1 MKLVKMLTP
10 PVKASVISFAFLAA
24 IAFPLSVFADY
35 TIWSGKNAV
44 WQDDSTWWTS
54 RDGGGNFA
62 PIEGEEVYLRPKD
75 AGAGVTNT
83 LSLSSDLTL
92 GTRVVAWWSF
102 QNGGGPGAYSFD
114 GNGHT
119 FLTPDYASD
128 GPYNPDNAYRF
139 TVRSYS
145 YGYFLEVL
153 HGGNSP
159 NDGFMRLEDPHFTVF
174 DHGTHFGID
183 IDRGVY
189 DFYEPDGTLHGSSI
203 SLKIGGG
210 NSAGT
215 ELDFTVRGQ
224 DTVMKAYTIQPDL
237 SFPSN
242 RFTITDGATI
252 EAPSNGYFRAANVNT
267 VAERWVTLSK
277 GATIRNGTTTGWFGK
292 SGTRNG
298 MLHFSMTDSAIDSL
312 SSFSFYGD
320 GELSLSNSTIAC
332 YGPTFTKETGVY
344 NWDQPYEY
352 KGLSCG
358 ENTSSAYT
366 QHWHFADCTI
376 KASAPAVGNMT
387 PGGAETAYVS
397 NVMERVHIV
406 MFNGMSWGSGY
417 HYVTNLTVTR
427 VNEGAWGCN
436 LGPGAIAVFEDVNL
450 SGRRLNVGNY
460 SQQITGT
467 SPSRL
472 YVQHGTVPADM
483 LAMGLNYPSYAH
495 VRDGGTM
502 NAITVRLAGSNSDSA
517 TDTYRTNAKDATL
530 YIEKGGTLKF
540 KELYGHNNA
549 LCRGGTAKAT
559 VIGDGGT
566 MTPRTTPDAGAKFV
580 HDLDAFEIT
589 GNGLT
594 LEMAKYTLA
603 WQQNVADKAGE
614 AGRFTVRGKPE
625 GVLTVTDSLFSV
637 TETEVDGATVVFAA
651 GAEVSGKLVPDSGTT
666 VRLQSGSEVSGALA
680 PNPGATVQIQSGA
693 IVSGVLAPGRESAVS
708 VESGATLSGDLVLT
722 NGARV
727 VFVAGAMVNLK
738 NLIVDDGV
746 IALDPSV
753 AINVS
758 GEISLHKLQIE
769 YTTPPMLDQAINTLV
784 LAGEAD
790 EEVIESWKDAVLAT
804 RFTDGTYAR
813 YDSTYDSGLDRT
825 TFSVTKKNEAT
836 PIPAAG
842 DKVWTGTGAW
852 ATESNWNPTGVPA
865 AENRAVFSSE
875 SAGFEVAV
883 SVGDETG
890 ALEFNAD
897 QKYTIVGE
905 TLKFTSEQGAAT
917 LDVKKGEHEIA
928 ASLELS
934 QRVDITVDAETKLTV
949 SGAISGGALKKTG
962 KGALVI
968 SGANDFKE
976 GVALS
981 GGRNT
986 VCGDGLVKSHAGA
999 SADVVHLGND
1009 TFELDETASG
1019 NFGSALSFEGEDNDF
1034 PIVIKNDGDMYA
1046 RVAGSTGGSFL
1057 KHGAGELTLD
1067 FGATSM
1073 NWPAGHGG
1081 LVKNMTPLSATPL
1094 LTLPENGVID
1104 GLMTNYLWSLTVAS
1118 GTLRLKGDSQSTKL
1132 TPPANPAGYF
1142 VGSEFSDWSAVP
1154 ELIVDGLTF
1163 QGVGN
1168 LQFGYNAGAGARSRC
1183 ARIQVLNGGLFQFG
1197 TFFVGNGCWS
1207 GDRRPELTVA
1217 VTNATFVN
1225 SSGSSIAMPRK
1236 ASNGT
1241 AVWRCKDSEICYRAP
1256 MIQGHIDA
1264 IYDHCVM
1271 NNWYEPDAYW
1281 KTTEFAYGTVEFCN
1295 GTVLYA
1301 RGFRMNWDN
1310 KETPYTTDG
1319 LTFVWD
1325 DARLAHKYA
1334 AAKGHGTMAPEWWDE
1349 SRGGTASNLVIDASC
1364 CRTSL
1369 FSMEFKG
1376 KGMTVAT
1383 PEGYSLTLGVPL
1395 KGEAGITQYG
1405 AGLTIIKDGAWQFKG
1420 TMNLVGGGTLDVT
1433 QHGTTIANAKIGGS
1447 GTVTGGTFQNLTV
1460 DRREGADVVTLENA
1474 ALTGRMKVDLGVN
1487 ELAAPL
1493 ALFRI
1498 SGTTKPVNGQVKVF
1512 GLDGERLA
1520 GTVSTVGDVV
1530 TLTSVYKPGTLIL
1543 VR

>member
-24 IAFPLSVFADY
+24 VASPRSVFALDY
-35 TIWSGKNAV
+35 AIWSGANAV
-44 WQDDSTWWTS
+44 WQDDSTWETM
-54 RDGGGNFA
+54 RGGVGGQHLVPIDG
-62 PIEGEEVYLRPKD
+62 EDVYLRPKN

-83 LSLSSDLTL
+83 LSLSADLTL
-92 GTRVVAWWSF
+92 APRVVAWWCW
-102 QNGGGPGAYSFD
+102 QEGGGPGAYSFD

-119 FLTPDYASD
+119 FLTPDFESD
-128 GPYNPDNAYRF
+128 GPYNTEAAARF
-139 TVRSYS
+139 YVRPRD
-145 YGYFLEVL
+145 YGNFIDVQ
-153 HGGNSP
+153 HGGKSANH
-159 NDGFMRLEDPHFTVF
+159 GFMRLENPHFTVF
-174 DHGTHFGID
+174 DYGKHFGID

-203 SLKIGGG
+203 SLGIGSSGG
-210 NSAGT
+210 VGT
-215 ELDFTVRGQ
+215 ELDFTVRGKG
-224 DTVMKAYTIQPDL
+224 TVMRAYVVQPQL
-237 SFPSN
+237 TASTN
-242 RFTITDGATI
+242 HFTITDGAMI
-252 EAPSNGYFRAANVNT
+252 EAPSNGYFRVANLDT

-277 GATIRNGTTTGWFGK
+277 GATIKNGTSAGCFGKDGVRNGVL
-292 SGTRNG
+292 R
-298 MLHFSMTDSAIDSL
+298 FSMTDSTIDSF
-312 SSFSFYGD
+312 SSFTFYGD
-320 GELSLSNSTIAC
+320 VESYASNATFKA
-332 YGPTFTKETGVY
+332 YGPKYTAPNYLWNEPF
-344 NWDQPYEY
+344 EY
-352 KGLSCG
+352 KTVSFGN
-358 ENTSSAYT
+358 NTSNTYT
-366 QHWHFADCTI
+366 QRWHFVDCEIEAANTGI
-376 KASAPAVGNMT
+376 GNMT
-387 PGGAETAYVS
+387 LGGADTTYVS
-397 NVMERVHIV
+397 NVMERVHVV
-406 MFNGMSWGSGY
+406 MQNGMAWGSGY
-417 HYVTNLTVTR
+417 HYVTNLTTTM
-427 VNEGAWGCN
+427 VNSGAYGCN
-436 LGPGAIAVFEDVNL
+436 LGPNVVAVFEDVNL

-460 SQQITGT
+460 SQQFTGT

-472 YVQHGTVPADM
+472 YAQHGTVLADM
-483 LAMGLNYPSYAH
+483 LAMGLNFTSYVH

-517 TDTYRTNAKDATL
+517 TDQYLVNAKDATL

-549 LCRGGTAKAT
+549 ICRGGTAKAT

-566 MTPRTTPDAGAKFV
+566 MTPRTTPDTGAKFV
-580 HDLDAFEIT
+580 HHLDAFEIT

-594 LEMAKYTLA
+594 LDTSTYTLA
-603 WQQNVADKAGE
+603 WQQDVANKAGE
-614 AGRFTVRGKPE
+614 SGRFVVKGS
-625 GVLTVTDSLFSV
+625 GSLSVDSSTFSV
-637 TETEVDGATVVFAA
+637 SETCVEGGTVSF
-651 GAEVSGKLVPDSGTT
+651 GTGVT
-666 VRLQSGSEVSGALA
+666 VSGALV
-680 PNPGATVQIQSGA
+680 PGRDATVQVQ
-693 IVSGVLAPGRESAVS
+693 
-708 VESGATLSGDLVLT
+708 SGATLSGDLILT
-722 NGARV
+722 NGAKV
-727 VFVAGAMVNLK
+727 VFAAGATVNLR
-738 NLIVDDGV
+738 NLVVDDGV
-746 IALDPSV
+746 IAIDPSV
-753 AINVS
+753 TINVS

-769 YTTPPMLDQAINTLV
+769 YTTPPTLDQAINSLV
-784 LAGEAD
+784 LDGEAD
-790 EEVIESWKDAVLAT
+790 ETTVDSWADAVLTT
-804 RFTDGTYAR
+804 RFTDGTYMRFTAA
-813 YDSTYDSGLDRT
+813 YDAGSDKT
-825 TFSVTKKNEAT
+825 TFSATKKNEAT

-852 ATESNWNPTGVPA
+852 ATGSNWNPTGAPTD
-865 AENRAVFSSE
+865 ENRAVFSSE
-875 SAGFEVAV
+875 SAGAAVQVAA
-883 SVGDETG
+883 GDETG

-897 QKYTIVGE
+897 QKYTLVGE

-928 ASLELS
+928 APLKLS
-934 QRVDITVDAETKLTV
+934 QRVDMTVDAEAKLTV
-949 SGAISGGALKKTG
+949 SGAISGGALEKTG

-999 SADVVHLGND
+999 LADVVRLGND
-1009 TFELDETASG
+1009 TFELDETASA
-1019 NFGSALSFEGEDNDF
+1019 NFSSALSLEGEDNDF
-1034 PIVIKNDGDMYA
+1034 PVVIKNDGDMVA

-1081 LVKNMTPLSATPL
+1081 LVKSMTPQMASPL

-1104 GLMTNYLWSLTVAS
+1104 GSMTNYLWAFTVAS

-1197 TFFVGNGCWS
+1197 TFSVGNGCWS

-1236 ASNGT
+1236 DSNGT

-1295 GTVLYA
+1295 GTVLYV
-1301 RGFRMNWDN
+1301 REFRMNWDN
-1310 KETPYTTDG
+1310 KATPYTTDG

-1334 AAKGHGTMAPEWWDE
+1334 AAKGHGTLAPEWWDE
-1349 SRGGTASNLVIDASC
+1349 SKGGTAKSLVIDSSC

-1376 KGMTVAT
+1376 KGMTVST

-1447 GTVTGGTFQNLTV
+1447 GTVTGGTFKDLTI
-1460 DRREGADVVTLENA
+1460 DRRGAADGEDAVVTLENA
-1474 ALTGRMKVDLGVN
+1474 ALTGRMKVDLGVSM
-1487 ELAAPL
+1487 LPAPL